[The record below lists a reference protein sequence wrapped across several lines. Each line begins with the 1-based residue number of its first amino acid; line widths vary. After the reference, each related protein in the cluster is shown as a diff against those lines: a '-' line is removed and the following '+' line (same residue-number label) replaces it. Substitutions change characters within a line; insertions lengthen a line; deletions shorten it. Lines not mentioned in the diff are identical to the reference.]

1 MATVVDLL
9 SKKKRQK
16 TKSDL
21 VQIKNQVECGIE
33 KKFSTQLAL
42 LHTYLRLLLANEK
55 FPEKMPLVTF
65 FHWYVDNLNPENEK
79 NRVSPLGEKPIL
91 SFLLT

>member
-1 MATVVDLL
+1 M
-9 SKKKRQK
+9 
-16 TKSDL
+16 
-21 VQIKNQVECGIE
+21 
-33 KKFSTQLAL
+33 
-42 LHTYLRLLLANEK
+42 HTYLRLLFANEK
-55 FPEKMPLVTF
+55 CPEKMPLVTF